1 MKPDEITL
9 YRDFSIVQQ
18 PVAQLKSID
27 AEAIEVAAQRAAR
40 FSATGAFHTS
50 LGQGP
55 RILVLPKSRV
65 LKGRS
70 IPPVLPPAGAPRP
83 QNHGEKNCSAGGV
96 GYRPANNTS
105 HASPRCA
112 PREVSSFPGEGLMTR
127 GERCHAKW
135 DSPARRIACTPTNN
149 TSPASPRCAPGSLL
163 FSSGS
168 KKEGGRP

>member
-1 MKPDEITL
+1 MTLDTFFEKFELLADAPDAVGSSGD
-9 YRDFSIVQQ
+9 RSQ
-18 PVAQLKSID
+18 
-27 AEAIEVAAQRAAR
+27 R
-40 FSATGAFHTS
+40 FSAKGARHTS
-50 LGQGP
+50 LGHSP
-55 RILVLPKSRV
+55 RFPVPQRSLA

-135 DSPARRIACTPTNN
+135 DSPARRIAYTPTNN

-168 KKEGGRP
+168 MKEGARP